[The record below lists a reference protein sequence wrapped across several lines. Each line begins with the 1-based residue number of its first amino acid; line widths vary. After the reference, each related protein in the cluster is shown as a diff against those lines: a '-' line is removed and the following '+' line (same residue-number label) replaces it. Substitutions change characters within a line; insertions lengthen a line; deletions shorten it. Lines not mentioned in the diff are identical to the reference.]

1 MRVSL
6 SAKNLILK
14 DTVQERTSKTVLW
27 LICLQWIQWTN
38 RCSSSSFRTKIY
50 CDVCRVSHVCLLSV
64 HSTFVCFASSRR
76 WFFLFRDVCLSSS
89 LLWLTFFR
97 SGRRSRALPSVRT
110 MLRTWFHV
118 VLGKSWLDSLTS
130 FSDEVQDLQADSR
143 DVRVFS
149 ALVMSVGQYLHL
161 TNKGMSDTSETN

>member
-1 MRVSL
+1 
-6 SAKNLILK
+6 
-14 DTVQERTSKTVLW
+14 
-27 LICLQWIQWTN
+27 
-38 RCSSSSFRTKIY
+38 
-50 CDVCRVSHVCLLSV
+50 
-64 HSTFVCFASSRR
+64 
-76 WFFLFRDVCLSSS
+76 
-89 LLWLTFFR
+89 
-97 SGRRSRALPSVRT
+97 